1 MVKVLHPQFLE
12 GRQQYAAA
20 EQYWKD
26 LFDQL
31 AEERGY
37 SYRPYI
43 NNNFGD
49 GTPMMDGNPIFS
61 AYSPKLNRAVRVIQ
75 HEPEDKDAIVSWTN
89 DTEWE
94 DGTPFTELVIS
105 LVLTEKTAADAQ
117 EKIRDW
123 FNVYDKT
130 TP

>member
-1 MVKVLHPQFLE
+1 MVKILHPQFLE

-20 EQYWKD
+20 EQYWKG

-37 SYRPYI
+37 AYRTYI
-43 NNNFGD
+43 NNRFGD

-61 AYSPKLNRAVRVIQ
+61 AYMPALNRAVRIIQ

-94 DGTPFTELVIS
+94 DGSPFTELVIS
-105 LVLTEKTAADAQ
+105 LVLTETTADAARK
-117 EKIRDW
+117 KIEAWLED
-123 FNVYDKT
+123 
-130 TP
+130 